1 MSTHIGAAAGQIAEH
16 VLLPGD
22 PLRAEWIAQTY
33 LDDAQCYTRVR
44 GMLGFTGTYRGVPIS
59 VQGTGM
65 GMPSLS
71 IYVTELLEEY
81 GVRTL
86 SRVGSCGAMRADLK
100 LLDVVLATSA
110 CTDSAMNRV
119 RFRGIDFAPTADFG
133 VLRTAYDIAV
143 QRGIDVRVGPIA
155 SWDAFYAADPTLL
168 MQLADYGVLAVEM
181 ETAALFTIAAGAGAR
196 ALTICQVVDS
206 VVTGE
211 HTPAELRERGLA
223 TTAEL
228 ALETVHALA
237 VVGGAA

>member
-1 MSTHIGAAAGQIAEH
+1 MSCFPA
-16 VLLPGD
+16 
-22 PLRAEWIAQTY
+22 
-33 LDDAQCYTRVR
+33 TRCAPSGSQR
-44 GMLGFTGTYRGVPIS
+44 PIS
-59 VQGTGM
+59 TTHSATPGCAACSATRGRTAACQSRCRARAWAAVAV
-65 GMPSLS
+65 

-81 GVRTL
+81 GVHTL
-86 SRVGSCGAMRADLK
+86 IRVGSCGAMRADLE

-133 VLRTAYDIAV
+133 GLRTAYDIAV

-211 HTPAELRERGLA
+211 HTPAEQRERGLA

>member
-1 MSTHIGAAAGQIAEH
+1 MSTHIGAEPGQIAEH
-16 VLLPGD
+16 ILLPGD

-44 GMLGFTGTYRGVPIS
+44 GMLGFTGTYRGERIS

-65 GMPSLS
+65 GMPSSS

-86 SRVGSCGAMRADLK
+86 IRVGSCGSMQSDLG

-119 RFRGIDFAPTADFG
+119 RFRGIDFASTADFG
-133 VLRTAYDIAV
+133 LLRTAYDVAQ
-143 QRGIDVRVGPIA
+143 QRGVDVRVGPIA
-155 SWDAFYAADPTLL
+155 SWDAFYPADPTLL

-181 ETAALFTIAAGAGAR
+181 ESAALYTLAAGAGAR
-196 ALTICQVVDS
+196 ALTICQVSDS
-206 VVTGE
+206 LITNE
-211 HTPAELRERGLA
+211 HTPAEQRERGLA
-223 TTAEL
+223 TAAEL

-237 VVGGAA
+237 TTSSPA